1 MSDELT
7 YHTTAELRAMTLEEV
22 RALWELVPTDR
33 RKAYRAAYDREIKAA
48 GAEGSDIKEW
58 KIARAL
64 LKRYDEAALVP
75 IGTRWARAP
84 LRVQQ
89 AAKAPPV
96 EVTEPVNK
104 PSAKGILL
112 LGGLIG
118 VMLLV
123 LFTRGM
129 GGTSTSAPT
138 PDLTATARIATQ
150 TPLALDAPDA
160 VIEGGDTARAAFYP
174 VLLHIRLPDDPAP
187 RVWVVQRRSI
197 RASEW
202 SYDPNPDTASWLS
215 GMAVRPVIGIPYS
228 EENAA
233 WFDRISAGAAFEVQ
247 MNTGAVLRYQ
257 FASREEVR
265 RSDTTLFRQVE
276 PGLALLLLGE
286 RDLDGLPTAL
296 RPLIAAVYPPEQELT
311 RTGAL
316 VGMELA
322 PLPVTPTATA
332 FATPLP
338 FAGLDVQVIA
348 VTTQEGQ
355 ITTRLRLFNG
365 GTQSMPIT
373 PDDITLTL
381 GYVENPTGPRLPA
394 EGLTPFDLLP
404 GQAADVTLV
413 WAWGGEPFASVSV
426 GGWRFSLMLSPE

>member
-7 YHTTAELRAMTLEEV
+7 YHTLTELRAMTLDEV

-96 EVTEPVNK
+96 AVAQAVNK

-123 LFTRGM
+123 LFTRSMPGT
-129 GGTSTSAPT
+129 GTSEPT

-160 VIEGGDTARAAFYP
+160 VIEGGDSARAAFYP
-174 VLLHIRLPDDPAP
+174 VLLHISLPDEPAP

-202 SYDPNPDTASWLS
+202 SFDPNPDTASWLS
-215 GMAVRPVIGIPYS
+215 GMAVRPVIGVPYS

-233 WFDRISAGAAFEVQ
+233 WFARIGAGAAFEVQ
-247 MNTGAVLRYQ
+247 MNTGAVLRYE
-257 FASREEVR
+257 FANREEVR
-265 RSDTTLFRQVE
+265 RSETSLFRQVE

-286 RDLDGLPTAL
+286 RDSDGLPTAL

-316 VGMELA
+316 VGMEFA
-322 PLPVTPTATA
+322 PLPVTPTVTA
-332 FATPLP
+332 SPTPHP

-348 VTTQEGQ
+348 VTTSDGH
-355 ITTRLRLFNG
+355 ITTRLRLFNTG
-365 GTQSMPIT
+365 SQIMSIT

-413 WAWGGEPFASVSV
+413 WVWSGEPYASLNAGVWQFAAH
-426 GGWRFSLMLSPE
+426 LT